1 MAKFQYPLF
10 KKLDIFGISPLF
22 TIRGRATF
30 QTQIGAC
37 LTLICIIIILIYM
50 SVFLHEM
57 IHHKSPNIQSSNY
70 LDEIPPEINLHRNNF
85 TFIFSL
91 QTKDYTNYIDE
102 SIYNVNAFQTRLK
115 LNKGI
120 ENIPLNITKCDKY
133 TFDIIPEHFKKFPLE
148 NLYCLNANINIQG
161 EYMSDYWNYIG
172 FNFSKCENK
181 KICKSENEINEFLRG
196 GYIAIF
202 MTDYSFEPDKYYNPY
217 KIYVKN
223 IYKSF
228 SINYY
233 EEIFLY
239 FKLIQIT
246 TDSGYFFEKK
256 KSLDLVTYDYIQN
269 DIDFRNSKH
278 FLSLILRVSSKRE
291 NFQIS
296 YIKLQT
302 IFSNIG
308 GMLKIILLIGDYSV
322 YIIRMTLYKNYILE
336 FFNLDE
342 SEIRLKKIR
351 EKYNLPNNHLKSVNS
366 IINNMSNLE
375 ANNTSFQL
383 IHKHTRILSPIKM
396 KSELNNME
404 NDSEN
409 KKISILERNS
419 SKKKFDKTTFL
430 LNEPKKSNNYLIND
444 ELLNTPKKKQSKKT
458 TSLLFRGQ
466 SNNHLLNNKP
476 HKSSKQFKDTQI
488 NMILNKKASYKNK
501 IFPKRKVSNLTVF
514 DRKNSNQSDISLNK
528 TPNPKNNLKNNIFIP
543 KTQLRVIKVPGFC
556 SDFVCKKHT
565 FTTIKQVH
573 ENYKEIQF
581 LLDIV
586 HYLKSQNELNII
598 GKFLFSEEE
607 RKALSYT
614 YTFEAD
620 FGLEREGYEYMIKH
634 NKNKFDDKES
644 NEINSQKQL

>member
-22 TIRGRATF
+22 TIRGRSTF

-37 LTLICIIIILIYM
+37 FTLVCIMIILIYM

-161 EYMSDYWNYIG
+161 EYMSDYWNYIR

-291 NFQIS
+291 NFEIS

-409 KKISILERNS
+409 KKISIVERNS

-444 ELLNTPKKKQSKKT
+444 ELLNTPKKKTIK
-458 TSLLFRGQ
+458 
-466 SNNHLLNNKP
+466 
-476 HKSSKQFKDTQI
+476 
-488 NMILNKKASYKNK
+488 
-501 IFPKRKVSNLTVF
+501 
-514 DRKNSNQSDISLNK
+514 
-528 TPNPKNNLKNNIFIP
+528 KNNFFI
-543 KTQLRVIKVPGFC
+543 I
-556 SDFVCKKHT
+556 
-565 FTTIKQVH
+565 
-573 ENYKEIQF
+573 
-581 LLDIV
+581 
-586 HYLKSQNELNII
+586 
-598 GKFLFSEEE
+598 
-607 RKALSYT
+607 
-614 YTFEAD
+614 
-620 FGLEREGYEYMIKH
+620 
-634 NKNKFDDKES
+634 
-644 NEINSQKQL
+644 